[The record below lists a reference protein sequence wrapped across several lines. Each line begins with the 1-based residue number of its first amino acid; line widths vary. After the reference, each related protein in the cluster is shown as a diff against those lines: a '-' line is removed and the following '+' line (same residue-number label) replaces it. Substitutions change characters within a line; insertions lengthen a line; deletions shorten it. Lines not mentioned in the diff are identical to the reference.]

1 MDLSD
6 WFCRPSSSF
15 INGLPSA
22 QRNRDNTCYQ
32 SRGFKRPKSN
42 FLLFFTSNMASAYQC
57 AKPLGDVFQFWL
69 RDNNYKLYKA
79 PPNKL
84 MKPSARP
91 TSLVYQ
97 LPVEILHSILLNLDL
112 RSIGMLHRVDTL
124 GRQLV
129 ESLPAYALLKTH
141 ASHTICIID
150 ATKCSSYF
158 PINWL
163 FAEFCH
169 PWCEH
174 VQILG
179 PSFTYLTHALM
190 L

>member
-1 MDLSD
+1 
-6 WFCRPSSSF
+6 
-15 INGLPSA
+15 
-22 QRNRDNTCYQ
+22 
-32 SRGFKRPKSN
+32 
-42 FLLFFTSNMASAYQC
+42 
-57 AKPLGDVFQFWL
+57 
-69 RDNNYKLYKA
+69 
-79 PPNKL
+79 

-158 PINWL
+158 PIN
-163 FAEFCH
+163 
-169 PWCEH
+169 
-174 VQILG
+174 
-179 PSFTYLTHALM
+179 
-190 L
+190 